1 MRNVSDLLIGAAI
14 GAALTIY
21 WARNERS
28 ISREYRQIKSMVRQA
43 MDKLP
48 GRHNMMSVMDQEPV

>member
-28 ISREYRQIKSMVRQA
+28 ISREYRQVKSMVRQA
-43 MDKLP
+43 MNKLP
-48 GRHNMMSVMDQEPV
+48 GRNNMISVLDEGPV